1 MLVGKTVIVG
11 VTGGIAAYKAAEVV
25 RGLIKKGINVH
36 VLLTEAAT
44 RFVTPLTFQTLSGN
58 PVVVDMFAEPKV
70 WNVQHVAYAQQ
81 ADLIIVAPATA
92 ATISRLAMGLADD
105 MITATV
111 MATTAPVLIAP
122 AMNNQM
128 YQHPTVKVNLT
139 KLQAYGY
146 EIVAPGVGELACGD
160 WGEGRLASIDLIL
173 AQAEAILARKTDLA
187 GKKFLITAG
196 PTREFIDPVRFLS
209 NPATGKM
216 GYALAE
222 AARNRGADVVL
233 ISGPTTEEPPAG
245 VKVVPV
251 ISAEEMLQAVL
262 NYFNEAEIV
271 IKAAAVSDYRP
282 VTTAA
287 EKIKKGGDKLQLTF
301 ERNPDILQLLG
312 ERKQGK
318 ILVGFAAETW
328 EVMAHAR
335 EKLERKNLD
344 LIVANNIK
352 QTGAGFATN
361 TNIATIIRRDGS
373 KKQLSLMIKRELAH
387 HILDEVAMLLNER
400 AR

>member
-1 MLVGKTVIVG
+1 VGKTVIVG

>member
-1 MLVGKTVIVG
+1 MGKTVIVG